1 MSQQHLD
8 ELCIN
13 TIRTL
18 SMDAVQKANIGHP
31 GMPMGAAAM
40 AYVLW
45 TKYLKHNPKNPNWA
59 NRDRFVLSAGHGSM
73 LLYSLLYLTGY
84 DLSLDEIKNFR
95 QWESQTPGHPELG
108 ETPGVETT
116 TGPLGQGFANGV
128 GMAMAAKHLAAKFNQ
143 PGHNIIDHTIYAI
156 VSDGDLME
164 GISQEAA
171 SLAGHL
177 KLDNL
182 IYLYDDNNIT
192 IDGGAEL
199 CFSEDV
205 LKRFDAY
212 GWHTQRVNDGND
224 IEAIGQAIE
233 IAQQQNKPALISVKT
248 IIGFG
253 SPNKQNTSAAHGA
266 PLGEEE
272 IELTK
277 DNLGWSSKEPF
288 FVPETAL
295 DHYRKCVNQGEAD
308 ESAWNDQFKKYQ
320 EIYPELA
327 TQLRSAL
334 DGELPQGWT
343 ENLPAFS
350 PDDSPLATRKA
361 SGQTLNT
368 IAPKLTTLMGGS
380 ADLAG
385 SNNTTIKDEPFFSA
399 DHYAGRN
406 IHFGIREH
414 AMGGILN
421 GMALHGGVIPYG
433 GTFLVFSD
441 YMRGAIRL
449 AAIMKQK
456 VIYVFTHDSIGVG
469 EDGPTHQPIEHLAA
483 LRSIPNLMVIR
494 PSDGAETAA
503 AWKVALEHQDGP
515 VALALTRQSVPH
527 LSRNG
532 MSAQEGVGRGGY
544 ILTDASNGQPDIILI
559 GTGSEVQW
567 AVNTQE
573 QLAQENINAR
583 VVSLPCWELF
593 EAQPQSYR
601 DEVLPPNITKRLAI
615 EAGSPLGW
623 ERYVGLDGSIIG
635 LDRFGASAPG
645 GLVMEKLG
653 FNTDNV
659 VQQAKALL
667 D

>member
-45 TKYLKHNPKNPNWA
+45 TKYLKHNPKNPSWA

-84 DLSLDEIKNFR
+84 DVPLDEIKDFR
-95 QWESQTPGHPELG
+95 QWESQTPGHPEFG

-128 GMAMAAKHLAAKFNQ
+128 GMAMAAKHMAAKFNQ

-192 IDGGAEL
+192 IDGGTEL

-212 GWHTQRVNDGND
+212 GWHTQRVSDGND
-224 IEAIGQAIE
+224 IGAIGQAIE
-233 IAQQQNKPALISVKT
+233 VAQQQDKPALISVKT

-277 DNLGWSSKEPF
+277 DNLGWPSKEPF

-295 DHYRKCVNQGEAD
+295 DHYRKCVNQGEVA
-308 ESAWNDQFKKYQ
+308 ESEWNAQFEKYQ

-327 TQLRSAL
+327 AELRFAI

-343 ENLPAFS
+343 DYLPAFS

-361 SGQTLNT
+361 SGQTLNA

-399 DHYAGRN
+399 EHYAGRN

-441 YMRGAIRL
+441 YMRGSIRL

-483 LRSIPNLMVIR
+483 LRSIPNLRVIR
-494 PSDGAETAA
+494 PADGAETVA

-515 VALALTRQSVPH
+515 VALVLTRQSVPH
-527 LSRNG
+527 LPRQSV
-532 MSAQEGVGRGGY
+532 SAEEGLARGGY
-544 ILTDASNGQPDIILI
+544 ILADATKGEPDLILI

-567 AVNTQE
+567 AMNAQQE
-573 QLAQENINAR
+573 LAKDNISAR

-593 EAQPQSYR
+593 EAQSQSYR

-615 EAGSPLGW
+615 EAGVPLGW
-623 ERYVGLDGSIIG
+623 ERYVGFNGTIIG

-667 D
+667 G